1 VSQIPTDF
9 ADLGID
15 ALLSELD
22 PESAPETPVPS
33 PPATAGE
40 SHHTEER
47 RAARRWDPSE
57 LSGDIRLTIP
67 GVANVLLVNISETGV
82 LIETSCPLKPG
93 MTANLFV
100 RLNGKRHALRA
111 VTVRSAL
118 HTITSKSEAVYRT
131 ALRFDTPLA
140 LDTAQ
145 P

>member
-22 PESAPETPVPS
+22 PDAALQTTV
-33 PPATAGE
+33 PPATPGESRQAGE
-40 SHHTEER
+40 R
-47 RAARRWDPSE
+47 RTARRWDPSE

-93 MTANLFV
+93 LAANLFV
-100 RLNGKRHALRA
+100 RLSGKRHALRA

-140 LDTAQ
+140 LETER